1 MQSRGIRIVVL
12 GTLLSAATVHAQPVP
27 PPAPAPSPQPSPPQ
41 PAPQPDA
48 PSDKGTSNESL
59 QEGGDARPWAAGVS
73 PENQKKALAL
83 FREGNQA
90 HNDGLFVKAVEI
102 YREALKSWDHPA
114 IHYNMALSLTNLDQ
128 PIDVEAE
135 LQASIKHGPEPLEKG
150 KFEHAKQSLL
160 LIEKQLA
167 TIEVSCQKAGARVS
181 IDNKEVFVVEAGKP
195 NVYKARVKIGKHTF
209 VAEKPGYATGL
220 DAPFIGPGETF
231 RIELKLYTAEELTRY
246 RRRWQTKW
254 MPYAVMGG
262 GVVVGSVGLLLSR
275 SAQSSYDDFDAA
287 VKKCNDALGP
297 SGGCA
302 TADANLDL
310 RDSGD
315 SKKTMA
321 YVGYGIAGA
330 ALVTGGILLYLNRSQ
345 AYQISSDDYRREQLE
360 KDRAAP
366 AARQVNVTITPLV
379 SPELA
384 GAMVL
389 GRF

>member
-1 MQSRGIRIVVL
+1 MHSRGIRGIRIVML
-12 GTLLSAATVHAQPVP
+12 GMLLSTATVHAQPVP
-27 PPAPAPSPQPSPPQ
+27 PPAPTPTPT
-41 PAPQPDA
+41 PAPAPVPPPDA
-48 PSDKGTSNESL
+48 PPPDKGTSNESL

-73 PENQKKALAL
+73 PENQKKALGM

-102 YREALKSWDHPA
+102 YREALKHWDHPA

-128 PIDVEAE
+128 PIEVEAE
-135 LQASIKHGPEPLEKG
+135 LQASIRFGAAPLEKG

-167 TIEVSCQKAGARVS
+167 TIEVSCQKEGARVS
-181 IDNKEVFVVEAGKP
+181 IDNKEVFVVEPGKP

-262 GVVVGSVGLLLSR
+262 GVVAGSVALLLSR

-287 VKKCNDALGP
+287 VRKCSEALGQN
-297 SGGCA
+297 GGCA
-302 TADANLDL
+302 TAEANLDL

-330 ALVTGGILLYLNRSQ
+330 ALVTGAVLLYLNRSQ

-360 KDRAAP
+360 KERAASK
-366 AARQVNVTITPLV
+366 VTITPLV
-379 SPELA
+379 SPEMA